1 MGELPADGAVAFGT
15 FLATGTVWVTGAM
28 PAYAAGLLACAVLA
42 ATLSTGL
49 LDEGRAPTVP
59 WSTFPR
65 LALSPAVAMTLAGMM
80 LAQGAAR
87 TGVDRMVAAWLL
99 GPLLGR
105 PTALLSM
112 VLAIGAGLSM
122 FMSNTATAVLLLA
135 IVLPVVRPL
144 GPGSRAAR
152 AVVLA
157 AALGAAIGGLATPIG
172 TTPNVI
178 AYGLMRHAG
187 HGIGF
192 ARWVGLGLP
201 VTAIALVA
209 AMVLVRSLAGG
220 FAGWSFAVARAE
232 VPSPGLAGW
241 AWLAVFLGTVILWST
256 EPWSGVPIEHSALL
270 PILALPALGLM
281 GAAEWRAVDWRTLLL
296 LFTGLGLGTAMGATG
311 VAEWLVAWSVPTN
324 APAVAVMG
332 AFCAVSVVLST
343 FMSNTATANLLVP
356 MALAMG
362 DPELAAPCALA
373 TAFGSSLAVGLP
385 VSTPPILLA
394 HATGFVRPRELAM
407 IGVVVGV
414 VGTVAV
420 TAVVAIGR

>member
-1 MGELPADGAVAFGT
+1 MPPGAAAPRPEAAAYGWTAIAGACLLGVGGAAATWTMGELPADGAVAFGT

-87 TGVDRMVAAWLL
+87 TGVDRMVAARLL

-105 PTALLSM
+105 PAALLSM

-157 AALGAAIGGLATPIG
+157 AALGADRSKL
-172 TTPNVI
+172 
-178 AYGLMRHAG
+178 R
-187 HGIGF
+187 
-192 ARWVGLGLP
+192 
-201 VTAIALVA
+201 TAIRNVC
-209 AMVLVRSLAGG
+209 RS
-220 FAGWSFAVARAE
+220 
-232 VPSPGLAGW
+232 
-241 AWLAVFLGTVILWST
+241 
-256 EPWSGVPIEHSALL
+256 
-270 PILALPALGLM
+270 
-281 GAAEWRAVDWRTLLL
+281 
-296 LFTGLGLGTAMGATG
+296 TG
-311 VAEWLVAWSVPTN
+311 S
-324 APAVAVMG
+324 
-332 AFCAVSVVLST
+332 
-343 FMSNTATANLLVP
+343 
-356 MALAMG
+356 
-362 DPELAAPCALA
+362 D
-373 TAFGSSLAVGLP
+373 
-385 VSTPPILLA
+385 
-394 HATGFVRPRELAM
+394 
-407 IGVVVGV
+407 
-414 VGTVAV
+414 
-420 TAVVAIGR
+420 